1 MGKDFFTMSK
11 NETEQIAGIFRNLG
25 ADQDQAITMA
35 RQLIKRAEQLAEEKN
50 STKVSELQALLETA
64 ICGAQGI
71 LKPDK
76 KGDSE

>member
-1 MGKDFFTMSK
+1 MSN

>member
-1 MGKDFFTMSK
+1 MSN

-35 RQLIKRAEQLAEEKN
+35 RQLIKRAEQLAGEKN

>member
-1 MGKDFFTMSK
+1 MSN

-35 RQLIKRAEQLAEEKN
+35 CQLIKRAEQLAEEKN

>member
-50 STKVSELQALLETA
+50 STKVSELQSLLETA
-64 ICGAQGI
+64 ICGAQGT

>member
-1 MGKDFFTMSK
+1 MSN

-35 RQLIKRAEQLAEEKN
+35 CQLIKRAEQLAKEKK
-50 STKVSELQALLETA
+50 STKVIELQALLETA
-64 ICGAQGI
+64 ICGAQGT

-76 KGDSE
+76 KADSE

>member
-1 MGKDFFTMSK
+1 MSN

-35 RQLIKRAEQLAEEKN
+35 CQLIKRAEQLAEEKN

-71 LKPDK
+71 LKPDI

>member
-1 MGKDFFTMSK
+1 MSN
-11 NETEQIAGIFRNLG
+11 NETEQISGIFRNLG

-35 RQLIKRAEQLAEEKN
+35 RQLLKRAEQLAEEKN

-71 LKPDK
+71 LKPDI

>member
-1 MGKDFFTMSK
+1 MSK

-35 RQLIKRAEQLAEEKN
+35 RQLIKRAEQLAGEKN

>member
-1 MGKDFFTMSK
+1 MSN
-11 NETEQIAGIFRNLG
+11 NETDQIAGIFRNLG

>member
-1 MGKDFFTMSK
+1 MSN

-35 RQLIKRAEQLAEEKN
+35 YQLIKRAEQLAEEKK
-50 STKVSELQALLETA
+50 STKVIELQALLETA
-64 ICGAQGI
+64 ICGAQGT

-76 KGDSE
+76 KADSE

>member
-1 MGKDFFTMSK
+1 MSK

-25 ADQDQAITMA
+25 ADHDQALTMA

-64 ICGAQGI
+64 ICGAQGS

>member
-1 MGKDFFTMSK
+1 MSK

>member
-1 MGKDFFTMSK
+1 MSK

-25 ADQDQAITMA
+25 ADQDQALTMA